1 MFLQTFIANNN
12 KWFTKL
18 YKSKFDED
26 CHANMREI
34 DWSRGGPYVWRKEDF
49 EELIDSDCMFAR
61 KFDEK
66 IDTEIIDFCMKEF

>member
-1 MFLQTFIANNN
+1 
-12 KWFTKL
+12 
-18 YKSKFDED
+18 
-26 CHANMREI
+26 MRKI

-66 IDTEIIDFCMKEF
+66 IDLEIIDLLYKRILTKDNYNNEK